1 MKLNSLFCY
10 TDSLKK
16 MIRSNIFTDAN
27 VVISKLLIMVKHATT
42 FFNRAAKQIG
52 ISHLTGEHLKSV
64 KKSVVSD
71 HLFECSCSIDHYV
84 QKV

>member
-1 MKLNSLFCY
+1 
-10 TDSLKK
+10 
-16 MIRSNIFTDAN
+16 
-27 VVISKLLIMVKHATT
+27 MVKHATT

-84 QKV
+84 QKVWTHLSIDTPPPLWSSPFLFF